1 MKLLKTAMAG
11 TMESGDIMVTIV
23 PLENGGITLDL
34 TSSVMQQ
41 YGRRIG
47 EVIRETLGELG
58 VTNAAVSAV
67 DKGAL
72 DCTVRARVSAAAFRC
87 AQAENDHWG
96 GSRDGKALCKGSPAP
111 EHDVCS
117 RQQSRH
123 DY

>member
-11 TMESGDIMVTIV
+11 TMESGDIMVTIE
-23 PLENGGITLDL
+23 PRKNGGITLDL

-87 AQAENDHWG
+87 AQAENDHWEVN
-96 GSRDGKALCKGSPAP
+96 K
-111 EHDVCS
+111 
-117 RQQSRH
+117 
-123 DY
+123 